1 MPVGQHVNTSFGDRG
16 FNQSHPAATFVK
28 KYRVFRAKGYEDE
41 KAFDMVIEEMTEIFE
56 TQKDEMRVLRG
67 SALAQHG
74 DSYLDRAQKISEL
87 ESQLKLQRFARDI
100 PKFER
105 SQDQSWLD
113 GEGDENAV
121 ERDSIESLFG
131 LTGTNKGKDID
142 IDYNP
147 VLY

>member
-1 MPVGQHVNTSFGDRG
+1 MNE
-16 FNQSHPAATFVK
+16 
-28 KYRVFRAKGYEDE
+28 VFEA
-41 KAFDMVIEEMTEIFE
+41 
-56 TQKDEMRVLRG
+56 QKDEMRVLRG
-67 SALAQHG
+67 GALAQHG

-113 GEGDENAV
+113 SEEDAV

-131 LTGTNKGKDID
+131 LEGNKGTNAD

-147 VLY
+147 VLYQLVKDPKALNARESLSQY